1 MATTVRRRW
10 TPAAGAYGGRRARTS
25 FDYDAYV
32 PDRIADIEPALSSD
46 EASVITE
53 AEVAVRELNHRGPRL
68 GALETLARQLLRA
81 EAVASSRI
89 EGLEMSQR
97 RMALALAAPSDADA
111 TARAVLGNVR
121 AMEEAIRLGSTRRP
135 LRPRDILA
143 LHRTLLEGTRDGEI
157 AGKLRRSQNWIGGD
171 ELSPRN
177 AEFVPPPHELVP
189 DLLSDLCGFAGRDDI
204 PAVAQAAI
212 VHAQFET
219 IHPFADGNGRVGR
232 CLIHVVLRQ
241 RGVTPNYVP
250 PVSLI
255 LATDARSYVGGLTA
269 YRRGAVGEWSA
280 VFAQALRSAGLRAV
294 EFAERIAALEERW
307 RDAAGRPRA
316 GSAAERIIQM
326 LPAQP
331 VFQVSAAA
339 DSAGVVYEAAR
350 LAVERLTDAGVVR
363 PLPGRR
369 RGRLY
374 EAPLLFALIDRF
386 EHELATPLGGRRLVR
401 RAPRAT
407 PAR

>member
-1 MATTVRRRW
+1 MAKTVRRRW
-10 TPAAGAYGGRRARTS
+10 TPDAGAYGGRRARTS
-25 FDYDAYV
+25 FDYEAYV
-32 PDRIADIEPALSSD
+32 PDRIADIELTLSSD
-46 EASVITE
+46 VASVVTE
-53 AEVAVRELNHRGPRL
+53 AEVSVRELNRRGPEL

-97 RMALALAAPSDADA
+97 RLALASAAPDDADA
-111 TARAVLGNVR
+111 SARAVLGNVR
-121 AMEEAIRLGSTRRP
+121 AMEEAVGLGSARRP

-143 LHRTLLEGTRDGEI
+143 LHGTLFEGTRDRQI
-157 AGKLRRSQNWIGGD
+157 AGKVRQSQNWIGGD
-171 ELSPRN
+171 DLSPRN
-177 AEFVPPPHELVP
+177 AEFIPPPPEMVP
-189 DLLSDLCGFAGRDDI
+189 DLLADLCGFAARDDV

-241 RGVTPNYVP
+241 RGITPNYVP

-255 LATDARSYVGGLTA
+255 LATDARSYIGGLTA

-280 VFAQALRSAGLRAV
+280 IFAQALRSAGSRAV
-294 EFAERIAALEERW
+294 EFAERIALLQERW

-316 GSAAERIIQM
+316 GSAAEKIIQL

-331 VFQVSAAA
+331 IFQVKTAAA
-339 DSAGVVYEAAR
+339 AAGVVYEAAR
-350 LAVERLTDAGVVR
+350 LAVDRLEEAGVVR
-363 PLPGRR
+363 LRRGRR
-369 RGRLY
+369 RDRLY
-374 EAPLLFALIDRF
+374 EAPLLFELIDRF
-386 EHELATPLGGRRLVR
+386 ERELAAPIGRRRPTR
-401 RAPRAT
+401 RSPR
-407 PAR
+407 PQ

>member
-10 TPAAGAYGGRRARTS
+10 TPAAGAFGGRRARTS

-32 PDRIADIEPALSSD
+32 PDRIAEIELALSSD
-46 EASVITE
+46 VASVITD
-53 AEVAVRELNHRGPRL
+53 AEVAVRELNRRGPQL

-97 RMALALAAPSDADA
+97 RLALASAAPSDADA
-111 TARAVLGNVR
+111 SARAVLGNVR
-121 AMEEAIRLGSTRRP
+121 AMEEAVRLGSTRRP

-143 LHRTLLEGTRDGEI
+143 LHHTLLVGTRDGQI
-157 AGKLRRSQNWIGGD
+157 AGKVRQGQNWIGGD
-171 ELSPRN
+171 DLSPRN
-177 AEFVPPPHELVP
+177 AEFIPPPPEMVP
-189 DLLSDLCGFAGRDDI
+189 DLLSDLCHFAGRDDV

-232 CLIHVVLRQ
+232 CLIHVVLRL

-280 VFAQALRSAGLRAV
+280 VFAQALRSAGLRAI

-307 RDAAGRPRA
+307 RDAARRPRA
-316 GSAAERIIQM
+316 RSAAEKIIHM

-331 VFQVSAAA
+331 IFQVSTAA

-350 LAVERLTDAGVVR
+350 LAVDRLTEAGVVR
-363 PLPGRR
+363 RLPGRR
-369 RGRLY
+369 RDRLY
-374 EAPLLFALIDRF
+374 EAPLLFELIDRF
-386 EHELATPLGGRRLVR
+386 ERELATPAGGRRPAR
-401 RAPRAT
+401 RAPRGKT
-407 PAR
+407 VR